1 MIGCGT
7 GGMFAVAAAAEE
19 GAKVIGIDRFP
30 TGTGIRDDL
39 AAMNSR
45 YQKSREPRS
54 TSSNSFAP

>member
-39 AAMNSR
+39 AAMMVLS
-45 YQKSREPRS
+45 
-54 TSSNSFAP
+54 